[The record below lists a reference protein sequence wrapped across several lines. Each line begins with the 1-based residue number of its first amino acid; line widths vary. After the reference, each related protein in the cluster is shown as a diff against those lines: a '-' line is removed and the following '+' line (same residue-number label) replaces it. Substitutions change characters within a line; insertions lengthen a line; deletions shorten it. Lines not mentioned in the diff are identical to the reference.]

1 MQKIELK
8 VDDNTF
14 IINTEDDNISVEILD
29 KNGNSLGQ
37 NDYKIVE
44 EEKEEGATEDNND
57 VDLPAEDA
65 IIEEPTLPIS
75 NEKLNF
81 PSFKEFLE
89 KNK

>member
-37 NDYKIVE
+37 NDYKIE
-44 EEKEEGATEDNND
+44 NQETEEKSAEDKNEVD
-57 VDLPAEDA
+57 VPEDDA
-65 IIEEPTLPIS
+65 IIEDPMLPMS

-81 PSFKEFLE
+81 PTFKEFLE
-89 KNK
+89 SRK